1 LLSKKNEEAVFHPLT
16 YQPKKKLFFLASSTT
31 ILAKPIKHGRSD
43 MKEQYRLTFALCV
56 MALFVAVVAFG
67 AISVINLT
75 NTGKDVNETN
85 EIEVY
90 ATANEV
96 AVVPL
101 DTVVAAPEET
111 TNEPAIP
118 ASTPN
123 PIPGFGIIATLMFV
137 LFAIYLTHK

>member
-1 LLSKKNEEAVFHPLT
+1 
-16 YQPKKKLFFLASSTT
+16 
-31 ILAKPIKHGRSD
+31 
-43 MKEQYRLTFALCV
+43 
-56 MALFVAVVAFG
+56 MALFVAGVAFG

-75 NTGKDVNETN
+75 NTKTDVNETN
-85 EIEVY
+85 ENEIY

-96 AVVPL
+96 AVVPV

-123 PIPGFGIIATLMFV
+123 PIPGFGIIATIMFV